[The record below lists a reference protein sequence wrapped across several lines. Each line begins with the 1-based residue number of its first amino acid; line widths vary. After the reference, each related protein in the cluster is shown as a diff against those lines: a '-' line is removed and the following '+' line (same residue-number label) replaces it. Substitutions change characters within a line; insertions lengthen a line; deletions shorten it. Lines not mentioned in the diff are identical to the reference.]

1 MVAPIVIDQRHA
13 VFGCVHSRIIG
24 IDRNDTSGNR
34 LRGFC
39 PGNVR
44 LHIGEAHRHTQLERI
59 GVFEPLS
66 DIAVINTVVTAPC
79 LGRKRRIA
87 AQYLDGLVQLLEHLR
102 IDRLL
107 RVILHIDRLVA
118 FQLRVRD
125 RAVGI
130 GHTVHDGHTQQ
141 AGKSDGHFVFRA
153 VDDALIRGIGL
164 GDNVGERPFA
174 PVGRRIIRLELGLPR
189 IDRST
194 DVTAERPARKRFV
207 ELIHMLLHRNHKT
220 LKSFE
225 LRSGLIIQGIH
236 LVVRNLIGIAVD
248 VFEIAG
254 AGCQSEQ
261 RQ

>member
-1 MVAPIVIDQRHA
+1 MVAPVVVDERRA
-13 VFGCVHSRIIG
+13 V
-24 IDRNDTSGNR
+24 
-34 LRGFC
+34 LRGVHRRIVGISLDNT
-39 PGNVR
+39 PGNSLGGLRTGDVG
-44 LHIGEAHRHTQLERI
+44 LHIRQTHGHAQLERI
-59 GVFEPLS
+59 GIFEPLR
-66 DIAVINTVVTAPC
+66 DIAVVDAVVAAPRF
-79 LGRKRRIA
+79 GRERRVA
-87 AQYLDGLVQLLEHLR
+87 AQYLDSLVQLLEHLR

-107 RVILHIDRLVA
+107 RIVLHIDRLVA
-118 FQLRVRD
+118 LQLRIGNRTVGVR
-125 RAVGI
+125 
-130 GHTVHDGHTQQ
+130 HTVHDGHSQQ
-141 AGKSDGHFVFRA
+141 AGESDGHFVFRA
-153 VDDALIRGIGL
+153 VDDALIGGIGL
-164 GDNVGERPFA
+164 GDDVGERPFA
-174 PVGRRIIRLELGLPR
+174 PVGRGIIGLELGLPC